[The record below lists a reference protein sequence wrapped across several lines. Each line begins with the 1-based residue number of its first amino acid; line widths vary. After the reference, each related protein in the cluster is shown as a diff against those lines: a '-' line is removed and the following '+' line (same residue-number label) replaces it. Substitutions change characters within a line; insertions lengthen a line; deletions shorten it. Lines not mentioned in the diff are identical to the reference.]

1 MIQEM
6 QEWVS
11 AHLPTYKPFIGQW
24 EDSPALADEFM
35 FAVQGSGGTP
45 QIDTRY
51 DIVRLL
57 LLGPRNG
64 RQHQLQV
71 LSDANLLIN
80 STMVEGAIIP
90 CGAAN
95 LRALGGPVGPS
106 LTTENRV
113 CVSVPF
119 QIIF

>member
-1 MIQEM
+1 MIQEL

-24 EDSPALADEFM
+24 DDSPALADDFM
-35 FAVQGSGGTP
+35 FAVQSSGGTP
-45 QIDTRY
+45 QAEIRY
-51 DIVRLL
+51 DMFRLL

-64 RQHQLQV
+64 RKHQLQV
-71 LSDANLLIN
+71 MADANLLIN
-80 STMVEGAIIP
+80 NTMSEGAIIP

-95 LRALGGPVGPS
+95 LRALSGPVGPA

-113 CVSVPF
+113 YVSVPF

>member
-1 MIQEM
+1 MIKEL
-6 QEWVS
+6 QEWIS
-11 AHLPTYKPFIGQW
+11 AQLPTYTPFIGSW
-24 EDSPALADEFM
+24 DDVPNLHNNYL

-45 QIDTRY
+45 QVDTRY
-51 DIVRLL
+51 DIFRVL

-71 LSDANLLIN
+71 MGDANLLVD
-80 STMVEGAIIP
+80 STLREGAIIP

-95 LRALGGPVGPS
+95 LRSLGGPIGPA

-113 CVSVPF
+113 FVSLSF